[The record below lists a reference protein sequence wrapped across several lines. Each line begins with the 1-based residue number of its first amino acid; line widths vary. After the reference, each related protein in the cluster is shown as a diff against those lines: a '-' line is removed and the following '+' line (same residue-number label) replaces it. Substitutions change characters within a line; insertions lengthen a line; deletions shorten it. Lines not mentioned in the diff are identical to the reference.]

1 MLKPTRKRMPY
12 CTAIVFAWTIFL
24 AKRRRCE
31 IKSWR
36 SCCTVASEKVIA
48 DSFSNFRCY
57 ISVAENCSAQN
68 CTHTHTRMHIRMWLF
83 VIHMA
88 YRERAVGIGL
98 SATVSS
104 GNQLLSTSNTILTTL
119 IFAIPKTLLTHIWQ
133 VMPELMSRQI
143 LPQNAAPNIIA
154 VIICIHTYIAFY
166 CYTHVSVHVQVCHL
180 SARKGRRRAIKV
192 SFGSNS

>member
-1 MLKPTRKRMPY
+1 MWDQKLTQLLHSSKWKGNSRLFQQFPVLYFSCRKLQ
-12 CTAIVFAWTIFL
+12 CTKL
-24 AKRRRCE
+24 H
-31 IKSWR
+31 
-36 SCCTVASEKVIA
+36 
-48 DSFSNFRCY
+48 
-57 ISVAENCSAQN
+57 
-68 CTHTHTRMHIRMWLF
+68 THTHTRMHIRMWLF